1 MKKLIAV
8 SVMLILIAGLLAAC
22 GNEAAPTPP
31 AADKTA
37 EAASNAQHVEAV
49 SSSGSKQPTQ
59 EQQPTVEKPTV
70 DDQIEQATSAENEK
84 VEEGIE
90 LIKAKVTKAVDGDT
104 AYVKL
109 ESGKEEK
116 VRFIG
121 VDTPE
126 STTKVE
132 PYGKEATAYTKSKLL
147 GKNVWLELDV
157 QERDKYGRLL
167 AYVWLSPPTKESDE
181 EIRTKMFNAVL
192 LLEGYAQVMTVPPN
206 VKYAEYFGKY
216 QQEAREKNA
225 GLWGLEVKE
234 EKPASSKTVSASY
247 IGNKNSKKFHLLNCQ
262 WAEKIAPGNRVYFK
276 SRDEAIKSGY
286 EPCKVCRP

>member
-116 VRFIG
+116 
-121 VDTPE
+121 
-126 STTKVE
+126 
-132 PYGKEATAYTKSKLL
+132 
-147 GKNVWLELDV
+147 
-157 QERDKYGRLL
+157 
-167 AYVWLSPPTKESDE
+167 
-181 EIRTKMFNAVL
+181 
-192 LLEGYAQVMTVPPN
+192 
-206 VKYAEYFGKY
+206 
-216 QQEAREKNA
+216 
-225 GLWGLEVKE
+225 
-234 EKPASSKTVSASY
+234 
-247 IGNKNSKKFHLLNCQ
+247 
-262 WAEKIAPGNRVYFK
+262 
-276 SRDEAIKSGY
+276 SGHR
-286 EPCKVCRP
+286 CRHA